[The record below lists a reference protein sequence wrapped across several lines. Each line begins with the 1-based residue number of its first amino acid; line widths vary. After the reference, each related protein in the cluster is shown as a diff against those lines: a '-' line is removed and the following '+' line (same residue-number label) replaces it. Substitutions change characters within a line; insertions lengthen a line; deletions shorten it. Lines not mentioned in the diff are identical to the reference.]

1 MKDTLALK
9 DGFVIELESGAS
21 LRDVRALFT
30 DRQSMLATWGQ
41 MTEENLS
48 EVAIKN
54 GEGITVGR
62 YESLVLESE
71 TSAVRLDGSV
81 LTSFYFREKTDMEKR
96 MDTVESGQEMQ
107 NGAIADLGAVT
118 SALAEAQ
125 EGGSN

>member
-1 MKDTLALK
+1 M
-9 DGFVIELESGAS
+9 ESGAS